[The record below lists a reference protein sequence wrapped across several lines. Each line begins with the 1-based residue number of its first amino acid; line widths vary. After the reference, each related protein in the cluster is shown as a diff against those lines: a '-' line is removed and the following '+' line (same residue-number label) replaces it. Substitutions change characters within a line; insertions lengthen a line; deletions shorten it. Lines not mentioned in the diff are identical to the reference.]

1 MTVKTVNEVHQ
12 NDCEGSVLVSDL
24 RPYTVYLIAI
34 AIVTSNGV
42 TINFD
47 ININTL
53 NGPILK

>member
-34 AIVTSNGV
+34 AIVTNNGV
-42 TINFD
+42 TIDFD

>member
-1 MTVKTVNEVHQ
+1 MAMKTVSEVHQ

-24 RPYTVYLIAI
+24 RPYTAYLIAI
-34 AIVTSNGV
+34 AIITSNGV
-42 TINFD
+42 TIHFD